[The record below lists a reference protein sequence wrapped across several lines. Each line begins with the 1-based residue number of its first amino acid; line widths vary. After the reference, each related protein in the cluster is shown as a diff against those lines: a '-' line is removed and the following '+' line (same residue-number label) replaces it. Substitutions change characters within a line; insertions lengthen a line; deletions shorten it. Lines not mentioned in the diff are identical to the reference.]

1 MKVLLKITAISI
13 LIFCISC
20 SNNKDRIIGKWIIED
35 IDFGK
40 NSNSLIASGVI
51 TTEKPSIIVFEKE
64 YFKVLNDSNQILEQN
79 SYDYSK
85 DKIIIKTTSL
95 DTADVEFISI
105 NKMNLSFSNKR
116 VIRLIR
122 KTSIN

>member
-13 LIFCISC
+13 LTFCISC
-20 SNNKDRIIGKWIIED
+20 SNNKDRIIGKWIIDD
-35 IDFGK
+35 IDFGQ

-79 SYDYSK
+79 SYDYSE
-85 DKIIIKTTSL
+85 DKIIIKTTSI
-95 DTADVEFISI
+95 DTADVEFIST

>member
-13 LIFCISC
+13 LTFCISC

-35 IDFGK
+35 IDFGQ